1 MNRRFWWLAAVA
13 WTITGCSSA
22 RRDRPALELYES
34 TPIETTLDHADWRDA
49 HIVWLERIWEARE
62 SLDFAHFYASDEA
75 GSRLTEVIEAVEE
88 AADRGVKIRFL
99 AEEKFVKTYP
109 ETLERLRRRQGIEV
123 RRFDVGQVFGR
134 GVLHAKYFIVDG
146 REVLVGSHNFD
157 YRSLTHIVELGAR
170 VTAPYFVQAYRQVF
184 DLDWSLAAGSS
195 KPGAV
200 GDGSESLQ
208 WEDVVMESGAAARI
222 APVASPKG
230 WLPSGVAWDLPQ
242 IRRLIDQAASR
253 VSVQVLTYRG
263 KDRDG
268 EVLELESAL
277 KAAAARG
284 VQVRLLVADWSKRR
298 GVIEG
303 LQELAALPG
312 FTVKIASIPKWSG
325 GEIPFARVIHAKQC
339 VVDGSR
345 AWLGTS
351 NWERGY
357 FYESRNMGLL
367 LDGPAACGPLESFF
381 DDLWESSYTEV
392 VDPHRKY
399 L

>member
-1 MNRRFWWLAAVA
+1 MNRSSFWWAAA
-13 WTITGCSSA
+13 ACAIAGCSSV
-22 RRDRPALELYES
+22 RRDQPTLELYES
-34 TPIETTLDHADWRDA
+34 TPIETTLDHSDWRDA
-49 HIVWLERIWEARE
+49 HVVWLERIREASV
-62 SLDFAHFYASDEA
+62 SLDFAHFYASDES
-75 GSRLTEVIEAVEE
+75 GSRLTAVIEAVEE

-109 ETLERLRRRQGIEV
+109 ETLARLRKRHGIEV
-123 RRFDVGQVFGR
+123 RQFDVGKVFGH
-134 GVLHAKYFIVDG
+134 GVLHAKYFIADG

-170 VTAPYFVQAYRQVF
+170 VSALSVVKAYRQVF
-184 DLDWSLAAGSS
+184 DLDWSLAADAPKAGV
-195 KPGAV
+195 A
-200 GDGSESLQ
+200 GDGSDALV
-208 WEDVVMESGAAARI
+208 WETVALENGATVRV

-230 WLPSGVAWDLPQ
+230 WLPSGVVWDLPQ
-242 IRRLIDQAASR
+242 IRKLIDQATSR

-268 EVLELESAL
+268 EVLELETAL

-312 FTVKIASIPKWSG
+312 FTVKMASIPKWSG

-381 DDLWESSYTEV
+381 DDLWGSSYTEAV
-392 VDPHRKY
+392 SPGSAVR
-399 L
+399 